1 MVHIYKRKGDR
12 AVCDNHRCILLLSI
26 AGKVLACVL
35 LNRLNG
41 HVNSSSV
48 IPENQCG
55 FRSRRGT
62 MDMIFTA
69 RQIQEKCREQHQDL
83 LMVFIDLTKAFDS
96 VDRAGLWQI
105 LLKIGCPQKF
115 VNIIRSFH
123 EGMMG
128 QVIVD
133 GKMSAAFS
141 ITNGTK
147 QGCVLAP
154 LLFCIFFAMMLLI
167 AFKDCKLGVPVR
179 FRTDGN
185 VFNLRRLQPPLP
197 WPIAYTTARTN
208 VQAVILIPSLT

>member
-1 MVHIYKRKGDR
+1 MHICKHTGDR
-12 AVCDNHRCILLLSI
+12 AVCDNHRGISLLSI
-26 AGKVLACVL
+26 AVKVLACVL

-41 HVNSSSV
+41 HVNSNSV
-48 IPENQCG
+48 IPESQCG
-55 FRSRRGT
+55 FRSGRDT

-96 VDRAGLWQI
+96 VDKAGLWQI
-105 LLKIGCPQKF
+105 LLKIGCPHKF

-128 QVIVD
+128 QVIDD
-133 GKMSAAFS
+133 GEISAAFS

-147 QGCVLAP
+147 QVCVLAP

-167 AFKDCKLGVPVR
+167 AFKDCELGVSLR
-179 FRTDGN
+179 FRTDWQR
-185 VFNLRRLQPPLP
+185 FQPPRV
-197 WPIAYTTARTN
+197 AR
-208 VQAVILIPSLT
+208 VARRPSLP